1 MITFAAITPHSPL
14 LLESINKD
22 KLTRVEQ
29 TRRAMDDL
37 ADELYASHPDVIV
50 LISEHPTS
58 FSEAFSLNLSDPFKF
73 DLSEFGDFGFEHT
86 FRPSIRLIDKLQRSL
101 RAQDQPITLTSDA
114 ALHYASAVP
123 LSFLAKH
130 LPDVQLLPITYSDLN
145 PKMHFQF
152 GRALKDI
159 LMQSNKR
166 IAVIA
171 SGDMSHTLS
180 SDAPEGF
187 DKAGP
192 VFDEKIQELIT
203 TKNTAGLLNLDEETV
218 KDAHQTIYRPLLI
231 LFGLMERISTKTHVL
246 SYEAP
251 FGVGYL
257 VANLQMT

>member
-22 KLTRVEQ
+22 KLARVEQ
-29 TRRAMDDL
+29 TRRAMDEL

-58 FSEAFSLNLSDPFKF
+58 FSGAFSVNLSDPFTF
-73 DLSEFGDFGFEHT
+73 DLSEFGHMDFDHS
-86 FRPSIRLIDKLQRSL
+86 FRPSVQLVDKLQRSL
-101 RAQDQPITLTSDA
+101 RAQDQPITLTTDS

-123 LSFLAKH
+123 LSFLTKN
-130 LPDVQLLPITYSDLN
+130 LPKVQLLPITYSDLS
-145 PKMHFQF
+145 PKMHYQF
-152 GRALKDI
+152 GQALKDV

-171 SGDMSHTLS
+171 SGDMSHALT
-180 SDAPEGF
+180 SDAPQGF

-192 VFDEKIQELIT
+192 MFDEKIQELIT
-203 TKNTAGLLNLDEETV
+203 TKNTAGLLKLNEDV
-218 KDAHQTIYRPLLI
+218 VRDAHQTIYRPLLI
-231 LFGLMERISTKTHVL
+231 LFGLMERVSTKTHVL

>member
-14 LLESINKD
+14 LLESINKT
-22 KLTRVEQ
+22 KLKHVEQ
-29 TRRAMDDL
+29 TREAMKDL
-37 ADELYASHPDVIV
+37 ADDLYASHPDVIV
-50 LISEHPTS
+50 LLSEHPTG
-58 FSEAFSLNLSDPFKF
+58 FSNAFSINFSDPYEF
-73 DLSEFGDFGFEHT
+73 DLSEFGNLGFEHT
-86 FRPSIRLIDKLQRSL
+86 FRPAVDLVDKLQRSL
-101 RAQDQPITLTSDA
+101 RAQEQPVTLTSDN

-123 LSFLAKH
+123 LKFLTEK
-130 LPDVQLLPITYSDLN
+130 LDKVQLLPITYGDLS

-152 GRALKDI
+152 GQSLKDV

-171 SGDMSHTLS
+171 SGDMSHALS
-180 SDAPEGF
+180 SAAPEGF

-203 TKNTAGLLNLDEETV
+203 TKNTAGLLKLDQEIV
-218 KDAHQTIYRPLLI
+218 KNAHQTIYKPMLM
-231 LFGLMERISTKTHVL
+231 LFGIIERVSTKTQVL